1 MQNKS
6 TFTEQINAAQHLA
19 MQKDT
24 SMLAMGLGINDP
36 KAIFNTTAGLTKAF
50 GEERVLDI
58 PTSEN
63 AMTGVGIGA
72 AIAGSRVLMTHQRVD
87 FFLLAMDQ
95 LVNNAAK
102 WHYMFN
108 GTMNVP
114 LTIRLIIGRGWGQ
127 GPTHQ
132 QSLQSWFTHI
142 PGLKV
147 VVPSLADNV
156 GQLLYSAIM
165 DNNPT
170 IFLEHR
176 WLHNQQC
183 ISDKCVDITAK
194 PANTRVV
201 RKGKNLTLI
210 SNSYMLLEV
219 LKAADELQKS
229 GVSCDVLDLCNPSH
243 IDWQVIYESVGK
255 TGLCLIADMG
265 HVDFS
270 VSSEVSAKVT
280 ENCFKHLLFPPVR
293 LGLPRYPEPTS
304 FALTKDYYPTADD
317 VLNSVSKHFDINIPN
332 RIPKPELHDIP
343 GDWFKGPF

>member
-1 MQNKS
+1 MPTN
-6 TFTEQINAAQHLA
+6 TNFAEQINLAQHQA
-19 MQKDT
+19 MRDDP
-24 SMLAMGLGINDP
+24 SMISMGLGIDDP
-36 KAIFNTTAGLTKAF
+36 KGIFNTTTGLAEAF
-50 GEERVLDI
+50 GEERVFDT

-108 GTMNVP
+108 GTMSVP

-147 VVPSLADNV
+147 VVPSLTDNV
-156 GQLLYSAIM
+156 GQLLYNAIM

-176 WLHNQQC
+176 WLHNQQANEDIC
-183 ISDKCVDITAK
+183 KPLKQKPSSIRKHISGDDITI
-194 PANTRVV
+194 
-201 RKGKNLTLI
+201 I
-210 SNSYMLLEV
+210 SNSYMLLES
-219 LKAADELQKS
+219 LKAAEILKFM
-229 GVSCDVLDLCNPSH
+229 GVSCEVLEISEPSNTQLTDVYD
-243 IDWQVIYESVGK
+243 SVNK
-255 TGLCLIADMG
+255 TGSVLVTDISHSHYSVASELIT
-265 HVDFS
+265 S
-270 VSSEVSAKVT
+270 IT
-280 ENCFKHLLFPPVR
+280 ENCFSQLKVAPIR
-293 LGLPRYPEPTS
+293 LGLPNYPEPTS
-304 FALTKDYYPTADD
+304 FGLTKGFYNEADD
-317 VLNSVSKHFDINIPN
+317 IVIAVANVFNKNHVKSSPLTKHDV
-332 RIPKPELHDIP
+332 P